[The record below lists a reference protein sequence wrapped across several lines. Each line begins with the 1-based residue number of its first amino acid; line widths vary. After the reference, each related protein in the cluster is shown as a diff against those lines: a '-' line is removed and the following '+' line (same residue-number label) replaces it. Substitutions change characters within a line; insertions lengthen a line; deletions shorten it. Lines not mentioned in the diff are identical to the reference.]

1 MSVLTSVTETA
12 KLITDYNMQKCEYII
27 LLQQNEMKYMGQ
39 RQIKTIKSNTALQ
52 MFSYSTMCSVS
63 FIFSEQNNND
73 CRAFLP

>member
-39 RQIKTIKSNTALQ
+39 RQIKQ
-52 MFSYSTMCSVS
+52 
-63 FIFSEQNNND
+63 
-73 CRAFLP
+73 

>member
-1 MSVLTSVTETA
+1 MSVLTSVIETA

-52 MFSYSTMCSVS
+52 MFSYSTMRSV
-63 FIFSEQNNND
+63 
-73 CRAFLP
+73 

>member
-12 KLITDYNMQKCEYII
+12 KLITDYIYNMQKCEYII

-52 MFSYSTMCSVS
+52 MFSYSTMRSV
-63 FIFSEQNNND
+63 
-73 CRAFLP
+73 